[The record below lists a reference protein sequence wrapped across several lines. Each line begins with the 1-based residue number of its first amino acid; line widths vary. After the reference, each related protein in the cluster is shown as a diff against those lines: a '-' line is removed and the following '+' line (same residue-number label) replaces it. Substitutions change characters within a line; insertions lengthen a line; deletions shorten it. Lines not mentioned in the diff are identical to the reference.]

1 MMKKKKKKITPK
13 HLPAKGTP
21 AKNHVSPVAILLMGV
36 LATYFGYICY
46 LNLSCTP
53 SFYCTDMYSDILY
66 SVRAWESKSLFPDGW
81 VFGNQLYVIATP
93 VLASLVYG
101 IIGNPAQAMAIATIL
116 MTLGIFFSYLWMM
129 KPVFPRLE
137 DRLIGLIALVALT
150 AYCGDAI
157 YKIKGWQLFF
167 TLCSYYACY
176 LITAFL
182 CFGCFLRRREKVTTS
197 LLILFGISVVLS
209 FGAGIQSLRQTAV
222 MVIPM
227 LVLEG
232 VSQIVSLV
240 RTKRLELQPLVVT
253 GSLSLANLLGLVTVK
268 LLNVPRNEIFT
279 STELLKKDEIP
290 EAVNKSLTTLMELLT
305 DKAHYGYL
313 FLMGMIILIIAI
325 LQSKYRRES
334 APEGWGILVS
344 LFTVSVVGI
353 LAIDMFT
360 KMSVRSIYYFM
371 MLPLV
376 SLLPVYAYRRWRL
389 GKVFALLLLA
399 MLMVGSFKNAI
410 LPATETA
417 KNASTNASYEISET
431 LIEKGYTTIY
441 SGWNQSED
449 IAIASGGKITAGFWN
464 QSKDVFN
471 PVMYLCD
478 PSIYEAEP
486 SQCVY
491 YLRKDNRDIAL
502 QKAAERGVTMTLVA
516 EYPKWGIWFYEASEN
531 LMTPAE

>member
-1 MMKKKKKKITPK
+1 M
-13 HLPAKGTP
+13 
-21 AKNHVSPVAILLMGV
+21 
-36 LATYFGYICY
+36 
-46 LNLSCTP
+46 
-53 SFYCTDMYSDILY
+53 
-66 SVRAWESKSLFPDGW
+66 
-81 VFGNQLYVIATP
+81 
-93 VLASLVYG
+93 
-101 IIGNPAQAMAIATIL
+101 
-116 MTLGIFFSYLWMM
+116 
-129 KPVFPRLE
+129 
-137 DRLIGLIALVALT
+137 
-150 AYCGDAI
+150 
-157 YKIKGWQLFF
+157 
-167 TLCSYYACY
+167 
-176 LITAFL
+176 
-182 CFGCFLRRREKVTTS
+182 
-197 LLILFGISVVLS
+197 
-209 FGAGIQSLRQTAV
+209 
-222 MVIPM
+222 
-227 LVLEG
+227 
-232 VSQIVSLV
+232 
-240 RTKRLELQPLVVT
+240 VT

-268 LLNVPRNEIFT
+268 LVNVPRNEIFT

-313 FLMGMIILIIAI
+313 FLMGVVILTIAI
-325 LQSKYRRES
+325 LQSRYRKEA

-360 KMSVRSIYYFM
+360 KMSIRSIYYFM

-399 MLMVGSFKNAI
+399 MLVVGSFKNAI

-441 SGWNQSED
+441 SGWNQCED

-478 PSIYEAEP
+478 PSIYEVEP

-491 YLRKDNRDIAL
+491 YLRKDNKDIAL